1 MAVHKATRSKP
12 LAQPQPQ
19 HGDPRPERRRTDPQ
33 LKAEIFET
41 LRHLN
46 RGYGVALAALE
57 RLEKKDRLHTAGR
70 ISGPRIFPEG
80 VLDGY
85 QDRTEAL
92 RAEANRDLLHLISA
106 HEDHEALRFTRL
118 HVGKATAPRRSRRQ

>member
-1 MAVHKATRSKP
+1 MAVHKATRSNSST
-12 LAQPQPQ
+12 QPQ
-19 HGDPRPERRRTDPQ
+19 HQHGNLKPERRRADPQ

-57 RLEKKDRLHTAGR
+57 RLEKKDRIHATGR
-70 ISGPRIFPEG
+70 TYGPRIFPDG
-80 VLDGY
+80 VLDSY

-92 RAEANRDLLHLISA
+92 RAEANRDLLRLISG
-106 HEDHEALRFTRL
+106 HEDHEALRFAPIRARQTR
-118 HVGKATAPRRSRRQ
+118 AARRRR

>member
-1 MAVHKATRSKP
+1 MAVHKATRSNSST
-12 LAQPQPQ
+12 QPQPQ
-19 HGDPRPERRRTDPQ
+19 HGVLKSERRRTDPQ

-57 RLEKKDRLHTAGR
+57 RLEKKDRIHATGR
-70 ISGPRIFPEG
+70 TYGPRIFPDG

-92 RAEANRDLLHLISA
+92 RAEANRDLLRLISG
-106 HEDHEALRFTRL
+106 HEDHEALRFAPVKTREA
-118 HVGKATAPRRSRRQ
+118 KAARQGRRR

>member
-1 MAVHKATRSKP
+1 MAVHKVIRSNSS
-12 LAQPQPQ
+12 AQPQPQ
-19 HGDPRPERRRTDPQ
+19 GPRAERRRTDPQ

-70 ISGPRIFPEG
+70 ITGQRIFPEG

-85 QDRTEAL
+85 QDRTEPV
-92 RAEANRDLLHLISA
+92 RAEANRDL
-106 HEDHEALRFTRL
+106 
-118 HVGKATAPRRSRRQ
+118 P